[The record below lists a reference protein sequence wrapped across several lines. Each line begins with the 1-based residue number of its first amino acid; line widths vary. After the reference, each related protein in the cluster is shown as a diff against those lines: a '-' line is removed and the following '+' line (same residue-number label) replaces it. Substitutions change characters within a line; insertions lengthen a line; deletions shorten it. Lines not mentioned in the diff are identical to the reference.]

1 MISLLFLPFPSLTF
15 HFLPRKTPKHN
26 LKVLGGVNTNFTV
39 TSKAAD
45 DGDFA
50 DLYIFKWT
58 SLLIPPLTLLI
69 LNIIGVIV
77 GVSDAIN
84 KGYDSWGPLF
94 GKLFFALWVILH
106 LYPFLQGVMGK
117 QEDTSILHLCVPTII
132 LVWTIFLASI
142 SSLLWVRIIPFLL
155 KNDIMLELCG
165 LNCD

>member
-1 MISLLFLPFPSLTF
+1 
-15 HFLPRKTPKHN
+15 
-26 LKVLGGVNTNFTV
+26 
-39 TSKAAD
+39 
-45 DGDFA
+45 
-50 DLYIFKWT
+50 
-58 SLLIPPLTLLI
+58 LLIPPLTLLI

-132 LVWTIFLASI
+132 LVWTIF
-142 SSLLWVRIIPFLL
+142 
-155 KNDIMLELCG
+155 
-165 LNCD
+165 